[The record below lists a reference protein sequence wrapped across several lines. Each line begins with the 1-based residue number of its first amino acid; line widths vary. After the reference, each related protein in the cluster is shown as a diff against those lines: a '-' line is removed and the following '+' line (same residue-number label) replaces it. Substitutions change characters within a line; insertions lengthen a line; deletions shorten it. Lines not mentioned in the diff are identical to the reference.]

1 MSVPS
6 FAPPTFLLVAG
17 EASADLHGARLIEAI
32 ARRHPDARFVGMGG
46 PLMQAA
52 GLEPLYD
59 AREIAVMGFVE
70 VLPKL
75 VRILGVMEGLAR
87 WAHAHK
93 PSAAILIDAPDFNLR
108 LAARLQEVGIPI
120 SYYIAPMAWAWREG
134 RVKTLR
140 QRVDKLL
147 CIYPFEEEWFRRR
160 GVPAVFVGNPL
171 FEDPRL
177 LHAPSREEARKEL
190 GLSGDTK
197 VLALLPGSRKAEI
210 EKVLPDLV
218 EAAERITASRPGLQV
233 VLPVAH
239 TLDRQEIEAHFTSRK
254 LRPLLVDRTA
264 LALGAADAVA
274 VCSGTATLETALAGR
289 PMVVVFRGSPTSYW
303 LAQRFVRL
311 ERYSIVNILAGRE
324 VVPELIQDDFTPEAL
339 VAKLQPLLDDGPER
353 EEMLEALATIRVELG
368 GPGAS
373 ERAADEVLATLRGP
387 TLALA

>member
-1 MSVPS
+1 MTQT
-6 FAPPTFLLVAG
+6 TFLLVAG
-17 EASADLHGARLIEAI
+17 EASADLHGSRLIEAL
-32 ARRHPDARFVGMGG
+32 ARKHPGARFVGMGG

-52 GLEPLYD
+52 GLEPLFD

-70 VLPKL
+70 VLPKV
-75 VRILGVMEGLAR
+75 VRILGVMESLAR
-87 WAHAHK
+87 WAHANR
-93 PSAAILIDAPDFNLR
+93 PAAAILIDAPDFNLR

-147 CIYPFEEEWFRRR
+147 VIYPFEEEWFRRR

-177 LHAPSREEARKEL
+177 LHAPTREEARREL
-190 GLSGDTK
+190 GLAEDAT

-210 EKVLPDLV
+210 ARVLPDLV
-218 EAAERITASRPGLQV
+218 EAAERIAATRPGLKV

-239 TLDRQEIEAHFTSRK
+239 TLDRKEIEAHFTGRGI
-254 LRPLLVDRTA
+254 RPLLVDRTA

-289 PMVVVFRGSPTSYW
+289 PMVVVFRGSPTSYR
-303 LAQRFVRL
+303 LAKLFVHL
-311 ERYSIVNILAGRE
+311 ERYSIVNILAGKE
-324 VVPELIQDDFTPEAL
+324 VVPELIQDDFTAEAL
-339 VAKLQPLLDDGPER
+339 VQKLLPLLEDGPER
-353 EEMLEALATIRVELG
+353 RKMLADLAAIRADLG

-373 ERAADEVLATLRGP
+373 ERAASEVLATVRP
-387 TLALA
+387 TEVRAG